1 MFLLIIQSAMFNVY
15 HISIILS
22 FTASTACVGY
32 KITLTTIKLIEFIS
46 IYVNLKVYNVIS
58 LVATSIINVYDTTP
72 MLCFEKLFVII
83 FFVSIE
89 DTVIVPFAAHIIIDI
104 LHKFEFI
111 SIVLSIMD
119 VNVFLIACSV
129 AILIVIVLVY
139 LQNVFIYDING
150 YFRTHN
156 VRPWVDSCQSIK
168 TIGIAQIALN
178 LMELIVKHQNY
189 VIQKQYHCVLT

>member
-1 MFLLIIQSAMFNVY
+1 MIV
-15 HISIILS
+15 
-22 FTASTACVGY
+22 AS
-32 KITLTTIKLIEFIS
+32 
-46 IYVNLKVYNVIS
+46 
-58 LVATSIINVYDTTP
+58 
-72 MLCFEKLFVII
+72 
-83 FFVSIE
+83 
-89 DTVIVPFAAHIIIDI
+89 AAHITIDI

-119 VNVFLIACSV
+119 VNLFLIACSV

-168 TIGIAQIALN
+168 TIGIAQIAIEFN
-178 LMELIVKHQNY
+178 GINCKTSELRDTKAISLLVNIVY
-189 VIQKQYHCVLT
+189 VLLFRITFCVIVFVVRIFLTLCAWIT